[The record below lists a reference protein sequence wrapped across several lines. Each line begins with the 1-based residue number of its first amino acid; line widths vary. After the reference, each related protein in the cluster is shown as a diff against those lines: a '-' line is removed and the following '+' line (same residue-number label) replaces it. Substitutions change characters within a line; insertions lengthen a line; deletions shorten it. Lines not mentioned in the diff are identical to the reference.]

1 VEHPVRGVFIR
12 APIVE
17 EIGEDVRVLAEHE
30 DRPVVL
36 EQGNLVVASFHPEL
50 VGETGLH
57 GYVLGKV

>member
-1 VEHPVRGVFIR
+1 M
-12 APIVE
+12 
-17 EIGEDVRVLAEHE
+17 LAEHE

-36 EQGNLVVASFHPEL
+36 EQENLVVASFHPEL